1 MSGLKEAGGW
11 MMDGRGRGAWVA
23 VCTLR
28 AIALVI
34 MASAWAGT
42 TVPGGG
48 QAKSDCYVAL
58 DASGSG
64 GFTPPSTV
72 TCTDGDPSCAQHGAC
87 NDSCTFSVRLC
98 VNQPGF
104 PPCVAPLS
112 LDSATPR

>member
-1 MSGLKEAGGW
+1 

-23 VCTLR
+23 VCTLS

-48 QAKSDCYVAL
+48 QAKSDCYVVL

-64 GFTPPSTV
+64 GFTAPSTV
-72 TCTDGDPSCAQHGAC
+72 TCTDGDPSCDQDGAC
-87 NDSCTFSVRLC
+87 NDSCTFSVRFC
-98 VNQPGF
+98 VNQPGLY
-104 PPCVAPLS
+104 P
-112 LDSATPR
+112 

>member
-23 VCTLR
+23 VCTLS

-48 QAKSDCYVAL
+48 QAKSDCYVVL
-58 DASGSG
+58 DASGSS
-64 GFTPPSTV
+64 GFTAPSTV
-72 TCTDGDPSCAQHGAC
+72 TCTDGDPSCDQDGAC
-87 NDSCTFSVRLC
+87 NDSCTFSVWLC
-98 VNQPGF
+98 VQQSDLPRWVT
-104 PPCVAPLS
+104 PPS
-112 LDSATPR
+112 LDHVR